1 LLATDGAKEPALAAK
16 IVCSYTV
23 VHIVGAA
30 LLKWPKCFLAW
41 NPMKIGDSVG
51 NRFIKSNPNF
61 HTKKLTITLLFGGKM
76 TQKVV
81 LPLKCTKAP
90 NVYEILH
97 NGFDSQN
104 SC

>member
-1 LLATDGAKEPALAAK
+1 
-16 IVCSYTV
+16 
-23 VHIVGAA
+23 
-30 LLKWPKCFLAW
+30 
-41 NPMKIGDSVG
+41 MKIGDSVG

-90 NVYEILH
+90 NVKYCTMDLIAKIVARIIVCTHLMV
-97 NGFDSQN
+97 FLKF
-104 SC
+104 C